1 MLLYNYIGGFMD
13 DNVIEFKSAEE
24 LYNRVE
30 PALYSK
36 VKEVNK
42 LGFKYVTEK
51 DIWNY
56 LVDNVWKN
64 KVNLELHE
72 LISDILYA
80 DNYLINN
87 FIMKKLEAL
96 KKNDKEMNKINDFGD
111 EVK

>member
-1 MLLYNYIGGFMD
+1 MD

-36 VKEVNK
+36 RKEINK

-56 LVDNVWKN
+56 LVDNCW
-64 KVNLELHE
+64 
-72 LISDILYA
+72 
-80 DNYLINN
+80 
-87 FIMKKLEAL
+87 
-96 KKNDKEMNKINDFGD
+96 
-111 EVK
+111 

>member
-1 MLLYNYIGGFMD
+1 MD

-36 VKEVNK
+36 RKEINK

-56 LVDNVWKN
+56 LVDNCWKN

-87 FIMKKLEAL
+87 YVMKKMDNL
-96 KKNDKEMNKINDFGD
+96 KKNDADMNEIKTLGD
-111 EVK
+111 DVK